1 MFWFVV
7 VTSSI
12 FVPSLILNISIM
24 DNQSL
29 NEKNALNFAKKEKK
43 EKFDLRPT
51 PAFISAS
58 WSALFIGMVS
68 YCIGLWNANMWLNE
82 KGYYFTLLLFG
93 LFSVVSVQKSVR
105 DRQEGLPVTDAYYG
119 ISWFTTI
126 ASILL
131 LTIGLWNADIE
142 LSEKGFYGMSFA
154 LSLFAAVAVQK
165 NTRDIKFLDEREEK

>member
-1 MFWFVV
+1 MENET
-7 VTSSI
+7 VTG
-12 FVPSLILNISIM
+12 
-24 DNQSL
+24 
-29 NEKNALNFAKKEKK
+29 KKEIKDPFLPKPTKK
-43 EKFDLRPT
+43 EAFNCKPT

-58 WSALFIGMVS
+58 WTGLFLGMVS
-68 YCIGLWNANMWLNE
+68 YCVGLWNSNLWLNE

-105 DRQEGLPVTDAYYG
+105 DKQEGVPVTEAYYG

-126 ASILL
+126 ASMLL
-131 LTIGLWNADIE
+131 LVIGLWNADML

-165 NTRDIKFLDEREEK
+165 NIRDVKWHERKDK

>member
-1 MFWFVV
+1 MY
-7 VTSSI
+7 
-12 FVPSLILNISIM
+12 LILNNWIM

-29 NEKNALNFAKKEKK
+29 NEKNETRFQKKEKRG
-43 EKFDLRPT
+43 KFDLRPT
-51 PAFISAS
+51 SAFVSAS

-68 YCIGLWNANMWLNE
+68 YCVGLWSANMWLNE

-105 DRQEGLPVTDAYYG
+105 DRQEGLPVTEAYYG

-131 LTIGLWNADIE
+131 LVIGLWNANLD
-142 LSEKGFYGMSFA
+142 LSEKGFYAMSFM

-165 NTRDIKFLDEREEK
+165 NTRDIKFLDEKENNN

>member
-1 MFWFVV
+1 MENE
-7 VTSSI
+7 
-12 FVPSLILNISIM
+12 SL
-24 DNQSL
+24 
-29 NEKNALNFAKKEKK
+29 KEKETFPFSKKQEK
-43 EKFDLRPT
+43 ENFNLRPT
-51 PAFISAS
+51 SAFISAS
-58 WSALFIGMVS
+58 WTALFIGMVS

-105 DRQEGLPVTDAYYG
+105 DRLEGLPVTDAYYS

-131 LTIGLWNADIE
+131 LVIGLWNADLE
-142 LSEKGFYGMSFA
+142 LSEKGFYSMSFM

-165 NTRDIKFLDEREEK
+165 NTRDIKFLDEQDG